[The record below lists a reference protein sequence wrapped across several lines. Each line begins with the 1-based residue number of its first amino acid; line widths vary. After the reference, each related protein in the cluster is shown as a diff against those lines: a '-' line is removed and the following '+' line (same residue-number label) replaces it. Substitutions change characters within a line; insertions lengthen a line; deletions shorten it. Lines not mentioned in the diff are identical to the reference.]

1 MQRRLPPL
9 NALKAF
15 EAAARHLS
23 FTRAAD
29 ELFVTQA
36 AVSHQIK
43 ALEEFLSMKLFIRR
57 NRTLLLT
64 EEGQAYFLELK
75 DIFKS
80 LQEATERLLAKGSKG
95 AITVAMPP
103 SFAAQW
109 LVPRISRFSV
119 AHPDIDVRIKAVD
132 YDEGFLED
140 DVDVA
145 IYYGK
150 GRWSGLQSD
159 RLHTEFLTPLCA
171 PSLFNGPKPLEQLS
185 DLKHHVLL
193 HDLSREAWKN
203 WLKHVGVSGVNVNQ
217 GPVFSHSML
226 VLQAAALGQGIA
238 LANTILAR
246 PEIEAGRLIM
256 PFEEKVESRD
266 AFYVVCDETQAEL
279 GKIAA
284 FREWILA
291 QVDEEQDDV

>member
-23 FTRAAD
+23 FTKAAD

-43 ALEEFLSMKLFIRR
+43 ALEEYLSMKLFLRR

-64 EEGQAYFLELK
+64 EEGQSYFLELK
-75 DIFKS
+75 DIFKH
-80 LQEATERLLAKGSKG
+80 LQEATERLVAKGSKG

-103 SFAAQW
+103 SFASIW
-109 LVPRISRFSV
+109 LVPRINSFS
-119 AHPDIDVRIKAVD
+119 AIHPDIDVRIKAVD
-132 YDEGFLED
+132 FDEGFLED
-140 DVDVA
+140 DIDVA

-150 GRWSGLQSD
+150 GRWSGVQAD
-159 RLHTEFLTPLCA
+159 KLHREFLTPLCS
-171 PSLFNGPKPLEQLS
+171 PSLFNGPKPLNDLT

-193 HDLSREAWKN
+193 HDETRAAWKN
-203 WLKHVGVSGVNVNQ
+203 WLKQIGVPGVNVNQ

-238 LANTILAR
+238 LGNTVLAR

-256 PFEEKVESRD
+256 PFEDKLESRE
-266 AFYVVCDETQAEL
+266 AFYVVCDESQAEL

-284 FREWILA
+284 FRDWILA
-291 QVDEEQDDV
+291 LVEEEQDDV